1 VDSNSREVTVL
12 LSDLRGFTALAEVQS
27 PGVVLDV
34 LNRYLIQMSRIAV
47 ANGGTVDKFMGDAVM
62 LVFGAPTPLAD
73 NARHAVTCAVQ
84 MQLAMDDIN
93 RVNAEL
99 GFPPLYMGIGINSG
113 RVLAAVI
120 GSELHSEYTV
130 IGNEVNLASRI
141 ESFSLRGQVLI
152 SEATYA
158 RCTGFV
164 SAGAPMDVHVKG
176 KAAPVRLREV
186 QGIPALGLVLPTR
199 DRRKSPRVVVR
210 MPFVYRLVVN
220 KIVLPE
226 RFQGV
231 MLDIG
236 YFGLRAEL
244 QHDLPDYSDILLDFD
259 LSLIGRHAGNIY
271 AKVRHLKR
279 HGGRAHAGIEFTSV
293 DQQVEQDLRFFV
305 QLLIQGS
312 PLN

>member
-1 VDSNSREVTVL
+1 MDSISREVTVL
-12 LSDLRGFTALAEVQS
+12 LSDLRGFTSIADVQS
-27 PGVVLDV
+27 PDVVLDV
-34 LNRYLIQMSRIAV
+34 LNRYLIRMSRIV
-47 ANGGTVDKFMGDAVM
+47 VENGGTVDKFIGDAVM
-62 LVFGAPTPLAD
+62 LLFGAPHHLAD
-73 NARHAVTCAVQ
+73 HARHAVTCAVQ
-84 MQLAMDDIN
+84 MQLAMDEIN
-93 RVNAEL
+93 HHNAEL

-113 RVLAAVI
+113 RVLAALI

-130 IGNEVNLASRI
+130 IGDEVNLASRI

-158 RCTGFV
+158 RCAGFV
-164 SAGAPMDVHVKG
+164 GVGGPMDVHVKG

-186 QGIPALGLVLPTR
+186 QGIPNMELILPTR
-199 DRRKSPRVVVR
+199 DLRKSPRVGAR
-210 MPFVYRLVVN
+210 IPFVYQLVIN

-231 MLDIG
+231 ILDLG

-244 QHDLPDYSDILLDFD
+244 QRELRDYDDILLDFD

-271 AKVRHLKR
+271 AKVRHLRR
-279 HGGRAHAGIEFTSV
+279 HGGHALAGIEFTSI
-293 DQQVEQDLRFFV
+293 DEQVEQDVRFFV

-312 PLN
+312 PMK